1 MSYCSNCGA
10 EITEGAAFCPNC
22 GAGQVRP
29 MNVQEQPVPTPEP
42 EVVVPAEPV
51 YQQPVYQQP
60 TYQQPAYQQP
70 IYQPPVLTGAAKILG
85 IISMVCGLVSL
96 VSCYAGIAPAIAAII
111 LSNLA
116 HKKAPGAY
124 NKKADVGKTTGII
137 GIFVSALCIVGY
149 LIYCFVLGFSMGSS
163 YYY

>member
-29 MNVQEQPVPTPEP
+29 MNVQEQPVPTLEP

-60 TYQQPAYQQP
+60 VYQQPV
-70 IYQPPVLTGAAKILG
+70 YQPPVLTGAAKILS

-96 VSCYAGIAPAIAAII
+96 ASCMYGFIPGIAALI

-116 HKKAPGAY
+116 HKKAPGVY
-124 NKKADVGKTTGII
+124 NKKADIGKTTGII
-137 GIFVSALCIVGY
+137 GIILGAICFVGY
-149 LIYCFVLGFSMGSS
+149 LIYCFILGFSMGSS

>member
-96 VSCYAGIAPAIAAII
+96 ASCMYGWMPGIAAII
-111 LSNLA
+111 LSSIASN
-116 HKKAPGAY
+116 KAPGVY
-124 NKKADVGKTTGII
+124 NKKANIGKTTGII
-137 GIFVSALCIVGY
+137 GTILGAICFIAY
-149 LIYCFVLGFSMGSS
+149 LIYCFALGFNMGSS